1 MRESSANRNE
11 GGKPA
16 RWEFGGTDNNNNIA
30 VLSTCSFSRACPED
44 MKPWKDDDTLEILA
58 ILLFSPMS
66 RFYFFSFILPRR
78 QPECA
83 PFWALYM
90 RAQMGFSVYTQTTSA
105 PLSPRIH
112 KHAVRFY
119 LGFHYMRFLVPEGVW
134 DLLLNFPQE
143 EVEGSEVCSNLD
155 QNHASTTLDSILCL
169 PGLGLGHVLFWLVRC
184 SREWSRCLRAVN
196 TGVWGLIWCS

>member
-90 RAQMGFSVYTQTTSA
+90 RAQMEFSVYTQTTSA
-105 PLSPRIH
+105 PYH
-112 KHAVRFY
+112 HAYTNTPCVFI
-119 LGFHYMRFLVPEGVW
+119 
-134 DLLLNFPQE
+134 
-143 EVEGSEVCSNLD
+143 S
-155 QNHASTTLDSILCL
+155 ASTICVFLCL
-169 PGLGLGHVLFWLVRC
+169 RVFGTCFLISHRKRWREARC
-184 SREWSRCLRAVN
+184 VP
-196 TGVWGLIWCS
+196 IWIRTTRPQL